1 MYALALA
8 DKQDQYD
15 KHQVNEL
22 VSQLQSPKLRT
33 LPKVTAQ
40 QFQDQLRQ
48 MREGTHPITQ

>member
-15 KHQVNEL
+15 KQQVDEL

-33 LPKVTAQ
+33 LPEVTAQ